1 MFFKLIDSFSWTEYI
16 YHMFFTVHRSSRIML
31 KFSEKSVRNARKMKI
46 TPACPRFPEP
56 GNVEVSRGLV
66 AEEPWLG
73 SFPCLLC
80 RGSPLWLRHP
90 NRHTHSLPT
99 EYFLFLLCVT
109 LWIKCI

>member
-73 SFPCLLC
+73 SFPCQLC
-80 RGSPLWLRHP
+80 RGSQLCDFSTQTGTP
-90 NRHTHSLPT
+90 THYPQST
-99 EYFLFLLCVT
+99 SYSCSV
-109 LWIKCI
+109 

>member
-1 MFFKLIDSFSWTEYI
+1 MFFKLIDSFSWIEYI

-31 KFSEKSVRNARKMKI
+31 KFSEKSVHNARKMKI
-46 TPACPRFPEP
+46 TPACPWFPEP

-80 RGSPLWLRHP
+80 RGSPLCGYATRTDTP
-90 NRHTHSLPT
+90 THYPQST
-99 EYFLFLLCVT
+99 SYSCSV
-109 LWIKCI
+109 